1 MRPAGFWRR
10 YAAYSLDIVVVLGLA
25 LPLAWPRLAGAGA
38 VFDAGLL
45 DLQMRLFELFDQAL
59 ASGRDPLGDLAGL
72 ARDPGLREI
81 LLGLARGLG
90 AIAFDVGAMIVAVS
104 ALWFI
109 ATEASGWQASPG
121 KRLLGLRVVA
131 ADGGAPG
138 LARVMA
144 RFAAGLPS
152 WLLLHLGHAMAAW
165 PPERRALHDRI
176 AGTRV
181 VLAEDAPAAMPGWAR
196 AWLALQLLAFVLA
209 LGWLVVAYAM
219 LAWAALGG
227 PG

>member
-10 YAAYSLDIVVVLGLA
+10 YAAYSLDITVVLGLA
-25 LPLAWPRLAGAGA
+25 LPLAWPRLAEAGA
-38 VFDAGLL
+38 VLDSGLL
-45 DLQMRLFELFDQAL
+45 AVQLRLWELFDLAL
-59 ASGRDPLGDLAGL
+59 ASGRDPLGDLLGL
-72 ARDPGLREI
+72 ARDPGLRG
-81 LLGLARGLG
+81 LLLDLARALG
-90 AIAFDVGAMIVAVS
+90 AIAFDVGAMVVAVS
-104 ALWFI
+104 AAWFI

-121 KRLLGLRVVA
+121 KRALGLRVVA

-138 LARVMA
+138 LGRVMA

-181 VLAEDAPAAMPGWAR
+181 VLADDAPAAMPGWAR
-196 AWLALQLLAFVLA
+196 AWLALQLLVFALA
-209 LGWLVVAYAM
+209 LGWILLAYAM
-219 LAWAALGG
+219 LAWTAFGG
-227 PG
+227 

>member
-38 VFDAGLL
+38 VLDAGLL
-45 DLQMRLFELFDQAL
+45 DLQLRLFELFDQAL
-59 ASGRDPLGDLAGL
+59 ASGRDPGL
-72 ARDPGLREI
+72 QAI

-109 ATEASGWQASPG
+109 ATAASGWQASPG

-209 LGWLVVAYAM
+209 LGWLVVAYVL